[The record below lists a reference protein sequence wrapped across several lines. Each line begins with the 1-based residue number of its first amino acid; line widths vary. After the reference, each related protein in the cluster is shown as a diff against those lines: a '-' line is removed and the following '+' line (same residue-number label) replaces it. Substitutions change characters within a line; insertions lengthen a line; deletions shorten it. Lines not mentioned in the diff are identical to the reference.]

1 MAANTGDLL
10 LHHEFANIN
19 GIKMHYVTIGEGPL
33 IVFLHGFPEFWRSWK
48 NQISF
53 FSKKFKVVALDMRG
67 YGETERPVKVGEY
80 RIEKLA
86 RDVTELIDS
95 LGQKKATVVGHDWGG
110 AVAWA
115 TAMMNPSFVEKLI
128 VMNAPHPAIVQ
139 RNAFRNYAQMQKSW
153 YMFFFLLEKAPE
165 KVLSSNNFE
174 ILKHMFEISIKRKD
188 RFSLSDIEEYVS
200 SWSKEGGITGGLNY
214 YRANLNEE
222 FWGNLGESIPFP
234 KINIPTLQIWAE
246 DDMFLGKELTE
257 GTKEFVVD
265 APFSLNVI
273 PNCGHWVQQ
282 EAPEEVNQ
290 IMEEFLLNDHR

>member
-33 IVFLHGFPEFWRSWK
+33 IVFLHGFPEFWKSWK
-48 NQISF
+48 HQISF

-67 YGETERPVKVGEY
+67 YGETERPIQVEEY

-234 KINIPTLQIWAE
+234 KIKIPTLQIWAE

-290 IMEEFLLNDHR
+290 IMEEFLLNGHN

>member
-1 MAANTGDLL
+1 
-10 LHHEFANIN
+10 
-19 GIKMHYVTIGEGPL
+19 MHYVTIGEGPL

-48 NQISF
+48 HQISF

-67 YGETERPVKVGEY
+67 YGETERPIQVEEY

-95 LGQKKATVVGHDWGG
+95 LGQNKATVVGHDWGG

-128 VMNAPHPAIVQ
+128 VMNAPHPTIVQ
-139 RNAFRNYAQMQKSW
+139 RNAFRNYTQMQKSW

-165 KVLSSNNFE
+165 KVLSRNNFE
-174 ILKHMFEISIKRKD
+174 ILKHVFEISIKRKD

-234 KINIPTLQIWAE
+234 KIKIPTLQIWAE
-246 DDMFLGKELTE
+246 DDMFLGKELAE
-257 GTKEFVVD
+257 GTKEFIVD
-265 APFSLNVI
+265 APFSLKVI

-290 IMEEFLLNDHR
+290 IMEEFLLNGHK

>member
-234 KINIPTLQIWAE
+234 KIKIPTLQIWAE

>member
-33 IVFLHGFPEFWRSWK
+33 IVFLHGFPEFWKSWK
-48 NQISF
+48 HQISF

-234 KINIPTLQIWAE
+234 KIKIPTLQIWAE

>member
-33 IVFLHGFPEFWRSWK
+33 IVFLHGFPEFWKSWK
-48 NQISF
+48 HQISF

-67 YGETERPVKVGEY
+67 YGETERPIQVGEY

-234 KINIPTLQIWAE
+234 KIKIPTLQIWAE
-246 DDMFLGKELTE
+246 DDMFLGKELAE

-265 APFSLNVI
+265 APFSLKVI

>member
-1 MAANTGDLL
+1 MAANTGNLL

-19 GIKMHYVTIGEGPL
+19 GIKMHYVTFGEGPL
-33 IVFLHGFPEFWRSWK
+33 IVFLHGFPEFWKSWK
-48 NQISF
+48 HQISF

-67 YGETERPVKVGEY
+67 YGETERPMQVEEY
-80 RIEKLA
+80 GIEKLA

-234 KINIPTLQIWAE
+234 KIKIPTLQIWAE
-246 DDMFLGKELTE
+246 DDMFLGKELAE

-265 APFSLNVI
+265 APF
-273 PNCGHWVQQ
+273 
-282 EAPEEVNQ
+282 
-290 IMEEFLLNDHR
+290 

>member
-1 MAANTGDLL
+1 MRLL
-10 LHHEFANIN
+10 WSADDFANIN

-33 IVFLHGFPEFWRSWK
+33 IVFLHGFPEFWKSWK
-48 NQISF
+48 HQISF

-67 YGETERPVKVGEY
+67 YGETERPIQVGEY

-234 KINIPTLQIWAE
+234 KIKIPTLQIWAE

>member
-67 YGETERPVKVGEY
+67 YGETERPIQVGEY

-115 TAMMNPSFVEKLI
+115 TAMRNPTFVEKLI

-234 KINIPTLQIWAE
+234 KIKIPTLQIWAE

-290 IMEEFLLNDHR
+290 IMEEFLLNGHK

>member
-33 IVFLHGFPEFWRSWK
+33 IVFLHGFPEFWKSWK
-48 NQISF
+48 HQISF

-67 YGETERPVKVGEY
+67 YGETERPIQVGEY

-234 KINIPTLQIWAE
+234 KIKIPTLQIWAE
-246 DDMFLGKELTE
+246 DDLFLGKELTE

>member
-33 IVFLHGFPEFWRSWK
+33 IVFLHGFPEFWKSWK
-48 NQISF
+48 HQISF

-67 YGETERPVKVGEY
+67 YGETERPIQVGEY

-234 KINIPTLQIWAE
+234 KIKIPTLQIWAE
-246 DDMFLGKELTE
+246 DDMFLGKELAE
-257 GTKEFVVD
+257 GTKEFIVD
-265 APFSLNVI
+265 APFSLKVI

>member
-33 IVFLHGFPEFWRSWK
+33 IVFLHGFPEFWKSWK
-48 NQISF
+48 HQISF

-67 YGETERPVKVGEY
+67 YGETERPIQVGEY

-139 RNAFRNYAQMQKSW
+139 RNAFRNYAQMHKSW

-234 KINIPTLQIWAE
+234 KIKIPTLQIWAE
-246 DDMFLGKELTE
+246 DDLFLGKELTE

>member
-33 IVFLHGFPEFWRSWK
+33 IVFLHGFPEFWKSWK
-48 NQISF
+48 HQISF

-67 YGETERPVKVGEY
+67 YGETERPIQVGEY

-234 KINIPTLQIWAE
+234 KIKIPTLQIWAE

-265 APFSLNVI
+265 ALFSLNVI

>member
-33 IVFLHGFPEFWRSWK
+33 IVFLHGFPEFWKSWK
-48 NQISF
+48 HQISF

-67 YGETERPVKVGEY
+67 YGETERPIQVGEY

-234 KINIPTLQIWAE
+234 KIKIPTLQIWAE
-246 DDMFLGKELTE
+246 DDMFLGKELAE

-290 IMEEFLLNDHR
+290 IMEEFLLNGHN

>member
-33 IVFLHGFPEFWRSWK
+33 IVFLHGFPEFWKSWK
-48 NQISF
+48 HQISF

-67 YGETERPVKVGEY
+67 YGETERPIQVGEY

-234 KINIPTLQIWAE
+234 KIKIPTLQIWAE
-246 DDMFLGKELTE
+246 DDMFLGKELAE

-265 APFSLNVI
+265 VPFSLKVI

>member
-33 IVFLHGFPEFWRSWK
+33 IVFLHGFPEFWKSWK
-48 NQISF
+48 HQISF

-67 YGETERPVKVGEY
+67 YGETERPIQVGEY

-234 KINIPTLQIWAE
+234 KIKIPTLQIWAE

>member
-33 IVFLHGFPEFWRSWK
+33 IVFLHGFPEFWKSWK
-48 NQISF
+48 HQISF

-67 YGETERPVKVGEY
+67 YGETERPIQVGEY

-165 KVLSSNNFE
+165 KVLSRNNFE
-174 ILKHMFEISIKRKD
+174 LLKHMFEISIKRKD

-234 KINIPTLQIWAE
+234 KIKIPTLQIWAE

-290 IMEEFLLNDHR
+290 IMEEFLLNGHN

>member
-1 MAANTGDLL
+1 
-10 LHHEFANIN
+10 
-19 GIKMHYVTIGEGPL
+19 MHYVTIGEGPL
-33 IVFLHGFPEFWRSWK
+33 IVFLHGFPEFWKSWK
-48 NQISF
+48 HQISF

-67 YGETERPVKVGEY
+67 YGETERPIQVGEY

-234 KINIPTLQIWAE
+234 KIKIPTLQIWAE

>member
-33 IVFLHGFPEFWRSWK
+33 IVFLHGFPEFWKSWK
-48 NQISF
+48 HQISF

-67 YGETERPVKVGEY
+67 YGETERPIQVGEY

-222 FWGNLGESIPFP
+222 FWDNLGESIPFP
-234 KINIPTLQIWAE
+234 KIKIPTLQIWAE

-290 IMEEFLLNDHR
+290 IMEEFLLNGHN

>member
-33 IVFLHGFPEFWRSWK
+33 IVFLHGFPEFWKSWK
-48 NQISF
+48 HQISF

-67 YGETERPVKVGEY
+67 YGETERPIQVGEY

-234 KINIPTLQIWAE
+234 KIKIPTLQIWAE

-265 APFSLNVI
+265 APFSLKVI

>member
-33 IVFLHGFPEFWRSWK
+33 IVFLHGFPEFWKSWK
-48 NQISF
+48 HQISF

-67 YGETERPVKVGEY
+67 YGETERPIQVGEY

-165 KVLSSNNFE
+165 KVLSRNNFE
-174 ILKHMFEISIKRKD
+174 LLKHMFEISIKRKD

-234 KINIPTLQIWAE
+234 KIKIPTLQIWAE

>member
-1 MAANTGDLL
+1 
-10 LHHEFANIN
+10 
-19 GIKMHYVTIGEGPL
+19 
-33 IVFLHGFPEFWRSWK
+33 
-48 NQISF
+48 
-53 FSKKFKVVALDMRG
+53 VVALDMRG
-67 YGETERPVKVGEY
+67 YGETERPVEVEEY

-86 RDVTELIDS
+86 RDVTELIDL
-95 LGQKKATVVGHDWGG
+95 LGQKKATIVGHDWGG
-110 AVAWA
+110 AVAWI
-115 TAMMNPSFVEKLI
+115 TTMMNPSVVEKLI

-165 KVLSSNNFE
+165 KVLSRNNFE
-174 ILKHMFEISIKRKD
+174 ILKHIFEISIKRKD
-188 RFSLSDIEEYVS
+188 RFSSLDIEEYVS

-234 KINIPTLQIWAE
+234 KIKIPTLQIWGE
-246 DDMFLGKELTE
+246 DDIFLGKELAE

-265 APFSLNVI
+265 APFSLKVI

-290 IMEEFLLNDHR
+290 IMEEFLSNDHR

>member
-1 MAANTGDLL
+1 MASTGNI

-48 NQISF
+48 HQISF

-67 YGETERPVKVGEY
+67 YGETERPVEVGEY
-80 RIEKLA
+80 RIEKLV
-86 RDVTELIDS
+86 RDVTELINS

-110 AVAWA
+110 AVAWI
-115 TAMMNPSFVEKLI
+115 TAMMNPSVVEKLI
-128 VMNAPHPAIVQ
+128 VMDAPHPAIVQ

-165 KVLSSNNFE
+165 KVLSRNNFE
-174 ILKHMFEISIKRKD
+174 ILKHIFEISIKRKD
-188 RFSLSDIEEYVS
+188 RFSSSDIDEYVS
-200 SWSKEGGITGGLNY
+200 SWGKEGGITGGLNY

-222 FWGNLGESIPFP
+222 FWGNLGESIPFL
-234 KINIPTLQIWAE
+234 KIKIPMLQIWGE
-246 DDMFLGKELTE
+246 DDIFLGKELAE
-257 GTKEFVVD
+257 GTKEFVD
-265 APFSLNVI
+265 APFSLKVI
-273 PNCGHWVQQ
+273 SNCGHWVQQ

-290 IMEEFLLNDHR
+290 IMEEFLNDHR

>member
-33 IVFLHGFPEFWRSWK
+33 IVFLHGFPEFWKSWK
-48 NQISF
+48 HQISF

-67 YGETERPVKVGEY
+67 YGETERPIQVEEY

-234 KINIPTLQIWAE
+234 KIKIPTLQIWAE